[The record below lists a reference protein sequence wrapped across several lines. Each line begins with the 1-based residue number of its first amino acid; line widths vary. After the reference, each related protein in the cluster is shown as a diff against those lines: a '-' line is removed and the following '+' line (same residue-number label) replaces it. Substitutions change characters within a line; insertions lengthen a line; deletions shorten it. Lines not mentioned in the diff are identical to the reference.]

1 MTSSPSLITA
11 PSLPPTG
18 AASVSRSAAG
28 PSGAC
33 PGRPG
38 VTKTGEFSNVISG
51 ENYAATDSH
60 LLEVIETLEAKGAHF
75 RSLRDPIDTSTP
87 QGMFSLQVL
96 GAVAQLERALISE
109 RTKAGVAAAKARGR
123 RPGNPGLRDGNPAAI
138 KKIAAARDKA
148 FTDEVLA
155 GMDAWLP
162 TVRQMRPL
170 SPWDDVVRVLNQKPG
185 QDWTPERLR
194 RAVKRAVREKV
205 ADPVL
210 LQTAPRSLP
219 DDRLMMLVAGISIAN
234 PDLTIRAIAS
244 QLEQMRERTPRGS
257 TKWSPSSAQHLLDQA
272 RKLGFTPAD
281 TDGSPVRP

>member
-1 MTSSPSLITA
+1 MKQLAPAMNSDGRLELFGIGMDNALWHIWQTA
-11 PSLPPTG
+11 PH
-18 AASVSRSAAG
+18 AG
-28 PSGAC
+28 PWS
-33 PGRPG
+33 
-38 VTKTGEFSNVISG
+38 SW
-51 ENYAATDSH
+51 
-60 LLEVIETLEAKGAHF
+60 
-75 RSLRDPIDTSTP
+75 TS
-87 QGMFSLQVL
+87 
-96 GAVAQLERALISE
+96 
-109 RTKAGVAAAKARGR
+109 RG
-123 RPGNPGLRDGNPAAI
+123 GI
-138 KKIAAARDKA
+138 VKKIAAARDKA